1 MALSEVGYFFFYVGW
16 TPSLTSLPIELVR
29 DPEGRTVWATKF
41 GIAFWLSLFTEVM
54 GYILKFIFSSLTSTK
69 KTVICNVNDIG
80 FKYTKIIAVGL
91 RYTYWQAGDVN
102 LLT

>member
-1 MALSEVGYFFFYVGW
+1 
-16 TPSLTSLPIELVR
+16 
-29 DPEGRTVWATKF
+29 
-41 GIAFWLSLFTEVM
+41 M